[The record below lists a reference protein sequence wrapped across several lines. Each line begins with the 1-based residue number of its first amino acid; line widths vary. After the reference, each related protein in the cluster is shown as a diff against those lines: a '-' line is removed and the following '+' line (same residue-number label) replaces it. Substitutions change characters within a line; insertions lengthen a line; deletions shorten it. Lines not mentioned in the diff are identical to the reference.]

1 MEKLKAK
8 ISDLTVNQKIEIADY
23 ILQTFSQSDP
33 EIEQAWK
40 TEVQRR
46 KTQVQTEEATL
57 ISGDQFDREVQEM
70 KKRFS
75 GWSIPFTQKQKNN
88 LKGLLAT
95 IKTNAE
101 EVGDTFSNEFY
112 AALGQMVSFLATLF
126 IIN

>member
-75 GWSIPFTQKQKNN
+75 G
-88 LKGLLAT
+88 
-95 IKTNAE
+95 
-101 EVGDTFSNEFY
+101 
-112 AALGQMVSFLATLF
+112 
-126 IIN
+126 